1 MTQIKIYIYLLAFSL
16 HVRIIQMSLV
26 HGNAKNTVICVAE
39 AKRCIVKKMA
49 WRQLDD
55 AKCKW
60 NRK

>member
-1 MTQIKIYIYLLAFSL
+1 MTQIKFYLLAFIL

-26 HGNAKNTVICVAE
+26 HGYAKNTVIGVVGAKQCV
-39 AKRCIVKKMA
+39 VKKMA